1 MWGSV
6 CNEHFTIEAANVVC
20 RQLGFDQALDYTPG
34 GYFGQSTGPIH
45 MSNVMCTG
53 NEAFITDC
61 TFSAT
66 HSCDHS
72 QDVGI
77 YCQGTYVCMYIRMY
91 KHTVQREIFEDNKFH
106 CFRGFTT
113 TSKIN
118 SSKSN
123 YSIES
128 YDSLVDPRNLIR
140 EMYRGEIRNLE
151 NFLPRRLPAIRYIC
165 SSVIL
170 LLYLCYRHKT

>member
-1 MWGSV
+1 MHCSITAPLPVRLQGSPHASTGRLEVWRNNMWGSV

-113 TSKIN
+113 TSKLI
-118 SSKSN
+118 
-123 YSIES
+123 
-128 YDSLVDPRNLIR
+128 PQNLI
-140 EMYRGEIRNLE
+140 I
-151 NFLPRRLPAIRYIC
+151 
-165 SSVIL
+165 V
-170 LLYLCYRHKT
+170 

>member
-34 GYFGQSTGPIH
+34 EYFGQSTGPIH

-53 NEAFITDC
+53 DEAAITDC
-61 TFSAT
+61 TFSTT

-77 YCQGTYVCMYIRMY
+77 YCQGMYIQKNMY
-91 KHTVQREIFEDNKFH
+91 NYVTVLS
-106 CFRGFTT
+106 C
-113 TSKIN
+113 
-118 SSKSN
+118 
-123 YSIES
+123 
-128 YDSLVDPRNLIR
+128 
-140 EMYRGEIRNLE
+140 
-151 NFLPRRLPAIRYIC
+151 
-165 SSVIL
+165 
-170 LLYLCYRHKT
+170 LCYRYKTQWNRYRRLS